1 MCQSRAEGGQRC
13 AAHTRAAMASAQQ
26 AHTDAVFAA
35 SRTDQAV
42 AAREDAL
49 GHELGLSPYDLPE
62 HLYISDAALLAA
74 TCARRDAQDAQAAAR
89 RDLDQAVVEHAMT
102 RTGRMDVAAWLA
114 DATDKGDVRKAAR
127 WANLLNQADDTV
139 AYRQVRAARYGQ
151 HAGRAGAPA
160 GVGAGSGAG
169 RARHLVA
176 VP

>member
-13 AAHTRAAMASAQQ
+13 AAHTRAALSAAQQ

-35 SRTDQAV
+35 SRADQAV

-49 GHELGLSPYDLPE
+49 GAEMGMSPYALPE
-62 HLYISDAALLAA
+62 HVYVTDDALLAVS
-74 TCARRDAQDAQAAAR
+74 CARRDAEDAQAATR

-102 RTGRMDVAAWLA
+102 PTGRKDVAVWLA
-114 DATDKGDVRKAAR
+114 DATDKGDARKAAR

-139 AYRQVRAARYGQ
+139 AYRAVRAARYGQ
-151 HAGRAGAPA
+151 QAGHAGMPVRA
-160 GVGAGSGAG
+160 GAG

-176 VP
+176 VV